1 MKDLIGR
8 INELANK
15 SKVEELTEEEK
26 QEQKELRE
34 KYLERFRGRMK
45 QTLMGV
51 KVVDEEGQDITPEK
65 LKDAQKRNK
74 LN

>member
-15 SKVEELTEEEK
+15 SKIEELTVEEK

>member
-15 SKVEELTEEEK
+15 SKVEELTDEEK

>member
-1 MKDLIGR
+1 MKDLIKR

-15 SKVEELTEEEK
+15 AKEEELTEEEK
-26 QEQKELRE
+26 MEQKELRAE
-34 KYLERFRGRMK
+34 YLKRFRGRME

-51 KVVDEEGQDITPEK
+51 KLVDEEGNDITPQK

>member
-15 SKVEELTEEEK
+15 SKIEELTVEEK

-51 KVVDEEGQDITPEK
+51 KVVDEEGQDITPKK